1 MFKRELINN
10 IPIRQEM
17 LLIKKTIGI
26 KKNHMQQG
34 THMVVGATAYCN
46 DPITYIGTVP
56 KVEYTIAVDPAVIPL
71 GSRVYIPQFNK
82 VFIAEDTGSAI
93 KGNRIDIYMKDYD
106 TCMNWGIKYID
117 IYILD

>member
-10 IPIRQEM
+10 IPIHQEM

-26 KKNHMQQG
+26 KKNYTQQG
-34 THMVVGATAYCN
+34 RHMT
-46 DPITYIGTVP
+46 
-56 KVEYTIAVDPAVIPL
+56 VDPAVIPL

-82 VFIAEDTGSAI
+82 VFVAEDTGGKI

-106 TCMNWGIKYID
+106 TCMKWGIRNID

>member
-46 DPITYIGTVP
+46 DPITYTGTVP
-56 KVEYTIAVDPAVIPL
+56 KVDYTIAVDPTVIPL

-82 VFIAEDTGSAI
+82 VFIAEDTGSKI

>member
-10 IPIRQEM
+10 IPIHQEM

-26 KKNHMQQG
+26 KKKHIQQG

-46 DPITYIGTVP
+46 DPITYMGTIP

-106 TCMNWGIKYID
+106 TCMEWGIKYID

>member
-10 IPIRQEM
+10 IPIHQEM

-34 THMVVGATAYCN
+34 THMIVGATAYCN

-56 KVEYTIAVDPAVIPL
+56 KVDYTIAVDPAVIPL

-106 TCMNWGIKYID
+106 TCMEWGIKYID